1 MDTFLTFNAILS
13 FIFIFV
19 VIFFVCSPLLMSGRW
34 YLKKYN
40 FARIDVILR
49 SNINCSGEYKETF
62 NFSEGDLYLSIRNR
76 RAWVS
81 TDGLSKELR
90 TIAVDIKTM
99 TNNND
104 FMSVIQTHNDIAGR
118 GYTIFIQQ
126 RNPS

>member
-1 MDTFLTFNAILS
+1 MGTFLTFNAIAS
-13 FIFIFV
+13 VIFIFV
-19 VIFFVCSPLLMSGRW
+19 VILFVCLFLLGGGRW

-40 FARIDVILR
+40 FARIDAILR

-90 TIAVDIKTM
+90 TIAVDIKSM